1 MRAPLTHPASLW
13 RMPELRGLIIQPW
26 LAIAPLRAFA
36 SSREI
41 FLVHA
46 KTRSREELRHV
57 TATQARR
64 RRRARLSKVVA
75 AFGLFLKKN
84 SRSECDPVAA
94 IGFVVQS
101 LIWR

>member
-1 MRAPLTHPASLW
+1 MRTPLTHPASLW

-26 LAIAPLRAFA
+26 LAIASLRAFA

-57 TATQARR
+57 TATQARCLR
-64 RRRARLSKVVA
+64 WARLSKAVA
-75 AFGLFLKKN
+75 ALGLFLKKTAVQ
-84 SRSECDPVAA
+84 DA
-94 IGFVVQS
+94 IQLLPLAS
-101 LIWR
+101 SCNL